1 MTKVVPFAAGE
12 GGGIPIAA
20 LNPDTDG
27 DGKVRSNPHNTK
39 ACARRARTC
48 SPAATFCIRSCTRV
62 DRCGVVSRYHLPA
75 RRRPQVEP
83 WEKEVY
89 DRIVA
94 ADTDNN
100 GTISVRDLFEFIKK
114 MSDEVKEASKGG
126 IPITSLNP
134 DTDGDGK
141 VEKWEMDVFDRIKK
155 ADEDRSGAISV
166 KEVRARMSRHSLP
179 PAPLLTCRP
188 SPLSL
193 SSRVTARLSSL
204 VAAPPLS
211 PQLFGVIKGAAESDK
226 QKKLFQRLFF
236 GATFIIVLLV
246 GAMFVV
252 SIAAGEAIKESKV
265 AGATAEMTALDGSVV
280 STGQAE
286 VETTIWDMALLTPYE
301 LGNLK
306 FFSFYVD
313 LTAVAAYGGWV
324 EFVLQP
330 TGAFK
335 ITAEDATF
343 STAEGHEVAIDSTT
357 STGTVRFG
365 SGSLSGGLYSIKEA
379 VPADAARTLY
389 EMPSRIPVKT
399 KVTTECVPRLTP
411 SLAPRA

>member
-1 MTKVVPFAAGE
+1 M
-12 GGGIPIAA
+12 
-20 LNPDTDG
+20 
-27 DGKVRSNPHNTK
+27 
-39 ACARRARTC
+39 
-48 SPAATFCIRSCTRV
+48 
-62 DRCGVVSRYHLPA
+62 VSRYHLPA

-226 QKKLFQRLFF
+226 QKRMFKNLFF
-236 GATFIIVLLV
+236 VVFALLIIMIGANTALTVAVTVAFKDVYTGSSGVSATADGNVIRPGGYSVSGSQATSRNRRLKQFHGRTLVQVGSTDTAACTQVLN
-246 GAMFVV
+246 AQ
-252 SIAAGEAIKESKV
+252 SASGEV
-265 AGATAEMTALDGSVV
+265 AGNAQM
-280 STGQAE
+280 
-286 VETTIWDMALLTPYE
+286 
-301 LGNLK
+301 
-306 FFSFYVD
+306 
-313 LTAVAAYGGWV
+313 
-324 EFVLQP
+324 
-330 TGAFK
+330 
-335 ITAEDATF
+335 
-343 STAEGHEVAIDSTT
+343 TT
-357 STGTVRFG
+357 STGTRVW
-365 SGSLSGGLYSIKEA
+365 SGSVTETTSTGGTSVVTVEDKSGNAAELHDCGAVYLPVNGRLRELTTDEAHRSRRRLSASLDDEMKPVHVGCVVYHCFEGDEA
-379 VPADAARTLY
+379 CEAPSPRSACAEWEADGARCLEPLCQY
-389 EMPSRIPVKT
+389 VMKDDKPE
-399 KVTTECVPRLTP
+399 L
-411 SLAPRA
+411 

>member
-166 KEVRARMSRHSLP
+166 KEVRACMSRHSLP
-179 PAPLLTCRP
+179 PLC
-188 SPLSL
+188 
-193 SSRVTARLSSL
+193 
-204 VAAPPLS
+204 
-211 PQLFGVIKGAAESDK
+211 
-226 QKKLFQRLFF
+226 
-236 GATFIIVLLV
+236 
-246 GAMFVV
+246 
-252 SIAAGEAIKESKV
+252 
-265 AGATAEMTALDGSVV
+265 
-280 STGQAE
+280 
-286 VETTIWDMALLTPYE
+286 
-301 LGNLK
+301 
-306 FFSFYVD
+306 
-313 LTAVAAYGGWV
+313 
-324 EFVLQP
+324 
-330 TGAFK
+330 
-335 ITAEDATF
+335 
-343 STAEGHEVAIDSTT
+343 
-357 STGTVRFG
+357 
-365 SGSLSGGLYSIKEA
+365 
-379 VPADAARTLY
+379 
-389 EMPSRIPVKT
+389 
-399 KVTTECVPRLTP
+399 
-411 SLAPRA
+411 